1 MNNLTEE
8 QKAFILKKIEEG
20 LNDYVVIANLLH
32 NRDDLKGRDKEC
44 KAVRDFMVE
53 SGTISKKE
61 KPKAKPSETILSP
74 SNIEFIDQN
83 IKSGLTPKQVTELLF
98 NAEFATLKNVN
109 IYITPQYRAVHE
121 YIKKNHPDYLVDA
134 ESATNEKYSAP
145 RSIGSVLKKV
155 NRWCGQNFE
164 EERLST
170 VNRKCLDKL
179 ILYLNSPRF
188 IQNYD
193 SYKSASDKDL
203 FESEFVRCTWD
214 KPDLT
219 IDEINMYINVCM
231 DYVNL
236 KQIDFK
242 KNKVNEMFHD
252 TQDKNDVTIRLTE
265 ILKTISEEYNQCAQ
279 RIDKALQK
287 LNGERAKRIEGH
299 QQKNA
304 SIINLVEL
312 FQDENERKM
321 MIKIAEMQKKAVK
334 EETDRLENMS
344 SWKARVL
351 GISKEDAL

>member
-1 MNNLTEE
+1 MNNLKEE

-20 LNDYVVIANLLH
+20 LIDYVVIANLLY

-44 KAVRDFMVE
+44 KEVRDFMVE
-53 SGTISKKE
+53 SGCIQKKD
-61 KPKAKPSETILSP
+61 KPTTKAPETILSP

-83 IKSGLTPKQVTELLF
+83 IKSGLTPRQVTELLF
-98 NAEFATLKNVN
+98 NEDLQKLKTPN
-109 IYITPQYRAVHE
+109 IYITPQYRAVQE
-121 YIKKNHPDYLVDA
+121 YIKTKHPDYLVDA
-134 ESATNEKYSAP
+134 ESAPNEKYSVP
-145 RSIGSVLKKV
+145 RSIGSVIKKV
-155 NRWCGQNFE
+155 NRWCGQDFE
-164 EERLST
+164 ESRLNT
-170 VNRKCLDKL
+170 IHRKCLDKL

-193 SYKSASDKDL
+193 SYKSATDKDL
-203 FESEFVRCTWD
+203 FESEFVRCAWD

-252 TQDKNDVTIRLTE
+252 TQDKNDMTIRLTE

-279 RIDKALQK
+279 RIDRSLQK

-334 EETDRLENMS
+334 NEADRLENMS